1 MLQPHVCFSWV
12 YTTPTQLYNFFFFFY
27 IKIQMTY
34 GESGIKELWL
44 VTVEKIEQQ

>member
-1 MLQPHVCFSWV
+1 MFAFHESILHQPNSI
-12 YTTPTQLYNFFFFFY
+12 TFFFFFY

-34 GESGIKELWL
+34 GESGIKKLGL